1 MPESADMPN
10 LFIQMSGP
18 LRIRGSGHRAARHNP
33 GRPRMRK
40 TLFVALSSAVLSL
53 VAITGAQ
60 AQTDPG
66 TIVEVASANPDFST
80 LVTALKAA
88 ELVDTLSGPGPFTVF
103 APTNAAFEKLPAG
116 TLDKLLADPK
126 GALTDVLKLHV
137 ISGSV
142 DAAAATAAAGTEVET
157 LGGKVAVAKDG
168 EALTIGGAKIV
179 TTDIKA
185 SNGIIHVIDAVI
197 TAPASAAATTE
208 TTVAATEETVAPTPT
223 EVATGD
229 DGLAA
234 SSTSN
239 SGLVLTLGGAALLG
253 IIASSTVLVRARSR
267 SRLND

>member
-1 MPESADMPN
+1 
-10 LFIQMSGP
+10 
-18 LRIRGSGHRAARHNP
+18 
-33 GRPRMRK
+33 MRK

-53 VAITGAQ
+53 FAFSGAQ
-60 AQTDPG
+60 AQSDPG
-66 TIVEVASANPDFST
+66 TIIDVASANPDFST
-80 LVTALKAA
+80 LVTAVKAA
-88 ELVDTLSGPGPFTVF
+88 ELVETLSGPGPFTVF

-116 TLDKLLADPK
+116 TLDTLLADPK

-137 ISGSV
+137 IAGSV

-168 EALTIGGAKIV
+168 DKLTIGGATIV

-197 TAPASAAATTE
+197 TAPAAAEAATTE
-208 TTVAATEETVAPTPT
+208 TTAAAAEETADETVAPTPT

-234 SSTSN
+234 SSSSN
-239 SGLVLTLGGAALLG
+239 TGLLLG
-253 IIASSTVLVRARSR
+253 LGAVALFGIVASSTVLTRAKARR
-267 SRLND
+267 ND

>member
-1 MPESADMPN
+1 
-10 LFIQMSGP
+10 
-18 LRIRGSGHRAARHNP
+18 
-33 GRPRMRK
+33 MRK

-208 TTVAATEETVAPTPT
+208 TTVAATEETVAATEETVAPTPT